1 MFRRGYGREAIPFP
15 AVSSYAMQFDQSY
28 YDTYI
33 MARIVDTHWTE
44 KDVEDYKAYLK
55 SKGFEETTGEMP
67 RGTVPV
73 FTKLL
78 REDYK
83 AYSMLYVGYENGLV
97 IEGRRYNE
105 TTMYKGQAAISEA
118 VQKHGFAAL
127 PETDIFGEWEGEDMA
142 TVRSED
148 WGYRFD
154 YNLYLAFHL
163 YYEDRE
169 AAEAYMED
177 YMNKLLASG
186 FEEVYNPGASN
197 RSCMTPNE
205 SVELVYEF
213 SPAEEDTGELTVWF
227 KELKH
232 LTTEETIAA
241 LKEHGLPETDIHG
254 DVSAKDMS
262 KYQYEDIGF
271 EGLFVSVYQYY
282 KTIEDAEKYLDEYV
296 PGLEDQGY
304 YSISPDR
311 FNSQRR
317 FLYYNE
323 DLRKYVAFD
332 VYEGAKGGT
341 IYYEFVSFEYDDSS
355 SIMMKALRR

>member
-1 MFRRGYGREAIPFP
+1 
-15 AVSSYAMQFDQSY
+15 
-28 YDTYI
+28 
-33 MARIVDTHWTE
+33 
-44 KDVEDYKAYLK
+44 
-55 SKGFEETTGEMP
+55 
-67 RGTVPV
+67 
-73 FTKLL
+73 
-78 REDYK
+78 
-83 AYSMLYVGYENGLV
+83 
-97 IEGRRYNE
+97 
-105 TTMYKGQAAISEA
+105 
-118 VQKHGFAAL
+118 
-127 PETDIFGEWEGEDMA
+127 MA

-232 LTTEETIAA
+232 LTTEETLAA